1 MTRSDLSEPEEQSLA
16 VFLLNGVPVT
26 RGNRGSSGMSELMR
40 FTTVGADRA
49 LTKSINPFI
58 REIACLHGLAGKPRH
73 PEVLE
78 SVFDVDE
85 DLAMDAIDQ
94 LQQSASP

>member
-1 MTRSDLSEPEEQSLA
+1 M
-16 VFLLNGVPVT
+16 
-26 RGNRGSSGMSELMR
+26 MR
-40 FTTVGADRA
+40 FTTVGANTA
-49 LTKSINPFI
+49 LMKSNNPFI
-58 REIACLHGLAGKPRH
+58 REIACLHGLAGKPR
-73 PEVLE
+73 PPDVLE